1 MMPQFSEKTD
11 LLFQAMANLQFE
23 CPNIAKDSKNPHFK
37 SDYASLE
44 DIWDVIKDLLHKHG
58 LLVSQ
63 HPGAVSNGNMQV
75 ITMVAHVASGQF
87 VISVG
92 EMPMGREGPQAAGS
106 AITYARR
113 YFIAPILGLIAGS
126 DDDGEAAEGRKI
138 PAAKMG
144 GLKERKAALIEV
156 YQNAKVDGD
165 KKVINVWASGVLNRV
180 VDTAL
185 TLRSEDEVKK
195 LEDAVNGIK

>member
-11 LLFQAMANLQFE
+11 ELFKAMAALQFE

-44 DIWDVIKDLLHKHG
+44 DIWDVLKPLLHKHG
-58 LLVSQ
+58 LLVTQ
-63 HPGAVSNGNMQV
+63 HPGEVKGGCIQVVTAV
-75 ITMVAHVASGQF
+75 IHVASEQF
-87 VISVG
+87 LISVG
-92 EMPMGREGPQAAGS
+92 DMPMGKEGPQAAGS

-113 YFIAPILGLIAGS
+113 YFIAPILGLIAGN

-138 PAAKMG
+138 APAKMS
-144 GLKERKAALIEV
+144 GLKERKAAIVKAYEEIAGPKAET
-156 YQNAKVDGD
+156 YQWFSRVLCRTVDEG
-165 KKVINVWASGVLNRV
+165 
-180 VDTAL
+180 L

-195 LEDAVNGIK
+195 LEEAFKKSLT